1 GKVLEKTPFFKE
13 IAARGRQEYGT
24 PLSQDVRAYAKGLWD
39 GTKEF
44 KKIAFQLGRSELDL
58 EYGDTSLIPLGALDV
73 PGKIHEAI
81 KNPTKKANYE
91 MALSRYLQWAAREGL
106 NIQDPVV
113 LEKAGIEAYKEAN
126 ASIFLQDNG
135 FVNKYNLIVNKMKES
150 DSWRQRLAARFLE
163 FNIPIVRIPA
173 NIVKETLEYQF
184 GFFTGTSKAIKM
196 KMSKEV
202 GKRLEDI
209 SPEDADLI
217 MRQIKK
223 GSVGLMAMAIGYA
236 LPDYFGGFYRKGA
249 EKDEEAPEY
258 GGIGPIPKTL
268 LHHPAFVPFQIGA
281 TLRKVWDESMFER
294 ETFGDDVGAIARGFA
309 EGQMG
314 LLEELP
320 FVGLSRNVGKY
331 IDPSRL
337 PETGGEYAKSMIPG
351 FIQETAKV
359 LDVPEPSVGQALK
372 TLFWDKK
379 DV

>member
-1 GKVLEKTPFFKE
+1 L
-13 IAARGRQEYGT
+13 
-24 PLSQDVRAYAKGLWD
+24 
-39 GTKEF
+39 
-44 KKIAFQLGRSELDL
+44 
-58 EYGDTSLIPLGALDV
+58 
-73 PGKIHEAI
+73 
-81 KNPTKKANYE
+81 
-91 MALSRYLQWAAREGL
+91 
-106 NIQDPVV
+106 
-113 LEKAGIEAYKEAN
+113 
-126 ASIFLQDNG
+126 
-135 FVNKYNLIVNKMKES
+135 VNKYNLLVNKMKES
-150 DSWRQRLAARFLE
+150 DSWRQRLVARFLE

-173 NIVKETLEYQF
+173 NIVKEALEYQF
-184 GFFTGTSKAIKM
+184 GFFTGTSKAIRM

-281 TLRKVWDESMFER
+281 TLRKVWDESMFDR
-294 ETFGDDVGAIARGFA
+294 ETFGDDAGAIARGFA

-320 FVGLSRNVGKY
+320 FVNLSRNVGKY

-337 PETGGEYAKSMIPG
+337 PETGGEMTKSMIPG

-359 LDVPEPSVGQALK
+359 LDVPEQDVGGALK

-379 DV
+379 DVTKRKAETFLDHIKEGTPVLREQLEPK